1 MGQNV
6 KTKSIVRRGGS
17 KVIFEN
23 KIVSNIKTID
33 NRVIKFEHD
42 SSEEAWEHY
51 KIIYFDKDGG
61 SRINAD
67 YSLNNEFPNPVLSNY
82 RNKKYYDEPTQNWP
96 YVNRYYLLSK
106 DSIYH
111 KETKNY
117 SGERANLSGD
127 CDFNFNAKKYS
138 IFENIIK
145 KEYKNYPRI
154 RKYALNVLEECKKM
168 HHSLVNFSLM
178 QTKGNMQGFKG
189 SCLNNGVYFSL
200 DRADTFVSYL
210 AKYYQLE
217 QCQKQDSFILVNAK
231 NNKETLQDYL
241 DSFTGGIYE
250 YCKKVYLIDDKKFVD
265 RMIKEGS
272 MIIETGSDVIRYM
285 LLALEFWD
293 KKELKIKEIYREIA

>member
-1 MGQNV
+1 M
-6 KTKSIVRRGGS
+6 
-17 KVIFEN
+17 IFEN

-138 IFENIIK
+138 
-145 KEYKNYPRI
+145 
-154 RKYALNVLEECKKM
+154 
-168 HHSLVNFSLM
+168 
-178 QTKGNMQGFKG
+178 
-189 SCLNNGVYFSL
+189 
-200 DRADTFVSYL
+200 
-210 AKYYQLE
+210 
-217 QCQKQDSFILVNAK
+217 
-231 NNKETLQDYL
+231 
-241 DSFTGGIYE
+241 
-250 YCKKVYLIDDKKFVD
+250 
-265 RMIKEGS
+265 
-272 MIIETGSDVIRYM
+272 
-285 LLALEFWD
+285 
-293 KKELKIKEIYREIA
+293 